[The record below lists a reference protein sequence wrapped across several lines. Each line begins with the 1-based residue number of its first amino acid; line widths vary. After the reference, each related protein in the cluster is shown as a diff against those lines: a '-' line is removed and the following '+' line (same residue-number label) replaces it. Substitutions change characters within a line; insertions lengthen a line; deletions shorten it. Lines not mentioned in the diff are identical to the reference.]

1 MNSRR
6 LITRSPRRR
15 ERRNLV
21 GASGEPWRHFEAKR
35 FGGRQ
40 VDQEFEFGGLIV
52 TLAARDTIP
61 AM

>member
-1 MNSRR
+1 VSRHR
-6 LITRSPRRR
+6 AAWWRRAASLDH
-15 ERRNLV
+15 LV